1 MSADLILAIDV
12 GTGSVRAALLGR
24 DGAILSIE
32 AVEHDQIV
40 PAYGWSEQRPADWW
54 TSVVRSVRAVL
65 ATVDGAVDRIGS
77 IAACG
82 QMHGTVLL
90 DGDGRLTRAAVPL
103 WNDKRTASL
112 VADFEARYASADY
125 LAESGNPPTPAWPAF
140 KLQWIRDN
148 DPEAYARA
156 AIVVMPKDYVNFRL
170 TGEAAMDRTEAV
182 CSFLMN
188 PSTGQWSPA
197 MCDRLGLDI
206 AKLAPIR
213 EPVEILGHVTQ
224 PAALETGLRQG
235 TPVLVGGG
243 DYPVALLGSGVCRP
257 GLGSDVT
264 GTSAIITMI
273 ADKPLL
279 DPEISNV
286 GTAEG
291 AWGAFML
298 LETGGDAMRWARRAF
313 HEKSLGYEE
322 MAAKAAQAPAGADRL
337 FFLPYLTGE
346 RFGSH
351 RNSRAQF
358 FGITA
363 EHGLVHLHRA
373 VLEGVAFGVKRHIRI
388 MEENSGQKLE
398 RVIASGGG
406 AKSDLWLKVKASAYG
421 IPIVVPVEPECSVV
435 GCAILAATAEGRFSD
450 VRQGAEAFV
459 RYLPKVIPEPA
470 WVETYARMQP
480 VFEKLYRHSQAMYDD
495 LDRLA

>member
-1 MSADLILAIDV
+1 MSTDLTLAIDV
-12 GTGSVRAALLGR
+12 GTGSVRAALVDRHGI
-24 DGAILSIE
+24 ILSIR

-54 TSVVRSVRAVL
+54 TSVVQSVRAVL
-65 ATVDGAVDRIGS
+65 ATVDAAASRIGS

-90 DGDGRLTRAAVPL
+90 DDNGRLTRDTVPL

-112 VADFEARYASADY
+112 VADFEARYAPADY

-148 DPEAYARA
+148 DPEAYANA
-156 AIVVMPKDYVNFRL
+156 ANVVMPKDYVNFRL
-170 TGEAAMDRTEAV
+170 TGQVAMDRTEAA
-182 CSFLMN
+182 CSFMMN
-188 PSTGQWSPA
+188 PSTGRWSQA
-197 MCDRLGLDI
+197 MCNRLGLEI
-206 AKLAPIR
+206 GKLAPIR

-224 PAALETGLRQG
+224 SAALETGLRQG

-273 ADKPLL
+273 ADRPLL
-279 DPEISNV
+279 DPAISNV
-286 GTAEG
+286 GTPEG
-291 AWGAFML
+291 GWGAFML

-313 HEKSLGYEE
+313 HEKSLSYGEIAE
-322 MAAKAAQAPAGADRL
+322 KAALAPAGSDRL

-346 RFGSH
+346 RFGNH

-363 EHGLVHLHRA
+363 EHGMSHLHRA
-373 VLEGVAFGVKRHIRI
+373 VLEGVAFGVNRHIQI
-388 MEENSGQKLE
+388 MEENSGARLE

-406 AKSDLWLKVKASAYG
+406 AKSELWLKIKASIYG

-450 VRQGAEAFV
+450 SRRGADAFV
-459 RYLPKVIPEPA
+459 RYQSEVSPDAE
-470 WVETYARMQP
+470 WSETYARMQP
-480 VFEKLYRHSQAMYDD
+480 VFDKFCLHSRALYDD